1 MVSKFE
7 FLDICPCNNGEHLV
21 AQADTK
27 DRNLAQYTASGFLCS
42 VNLLWVTR
50 AVGEEDTVWVV
61 GQGVLG
67 RCVPRYNCDLAAVCR
82 KTLEN
87 AVLLA
92 TVVRDNIE
100 AFLGCSRNHM
110 RRLDGYVRD
119 KVVLGDAGR
128 CLDAREQ
135 MSRIQVLG
143 GDSRLLCAKVAQ
155 MHGQRTGIDTLDGN
169 NAVLLQKLGQALLGR
184 PVTWLIAHV
193 VDDKTT
199 QVQNVSLHDR
209 RINAVV
215 AYLRISQRD
224 NLAGVTWIGDNL
236 LVAGHRRVENN
247 LAEGLSASTT
257 APPLEGCSIFENKQR
272 ARLRGGTCQWIHIL
286 SDLRRSM
293 PSHKKRA
300 LLVEAQQRTCAL
312 NAMGLAGVSHRP

>member
-7 FLDICPCNNGEHLV
+7 FLDICTCDNGEHLV

-27 DRNLAQYTASGFLCS
+27 DGDLAQNAASGLLRS

-50 AVGEEDTVWVV
+50 AVGEEDAVWVV
-61 GQGVLG
+61 GQGVLC
-67 RCVPRYNCDLAAVCR
+67 RCVPRYNRDLAAVCR

-92 TVVRDNIE
+92 TVVCDNVE
-100 AFLGCSRNHM
+100 ALLRRSGNHV
-110 RRLDGYVRD
+110 RRVDGDVGD

-128 CLDAREQ
+128 RLDAREQ
-135 MSRIQVLG
+135 VGGIQVLG
-143 GDSRLLCAKVAQ
+143 GDSCLLCAIVAQ
-155 MHGQRTGIDTLDGN
+155 VHGQRAGIDALDGN
-169 NAVLLQKLGQALLGR
+169 DAIFLQKLWKALLGC
-184 PVTWLIAHV
+184 PVAWLVAHV

-209 RINAVV
+209 RIDAVV
-215 AYLRISQRD
+215 AYLRIGQRD

-236 LVAGHRRVENN
+236 LVASHRRVKNN

-257 APPLEGCSIFENKQR
+257 APPLEGCSVFENKQR